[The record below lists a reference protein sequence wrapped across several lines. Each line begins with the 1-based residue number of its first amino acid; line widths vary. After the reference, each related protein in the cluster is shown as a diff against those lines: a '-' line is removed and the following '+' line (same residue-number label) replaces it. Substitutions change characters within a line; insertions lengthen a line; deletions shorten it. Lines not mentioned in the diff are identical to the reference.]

1 MAVVELSFTPLP
13 AHVRTARLIA
23 TAIARRADVEPDVVD
38 EIRLAV
44 GEACSRAVQL
54 HQTHG
59 EPRPVR
65 LTLSVDQGRYEVVVI
80 DAVTDSADAA
90 LSSLDGFDFGSTD
103 QPAADGSMPPGI
115 GLAVIVGLVDS
126 VEVVA
131 APSGGTEV
139 RMSWPCGEVARD
151 TVLAAEA

>member
-54 HQTHG
+54 HQAHG

-65 LTLSVDQGRYEVVVI
+65 LTLSVERGRYEVVVI
-80 DAVTDSADAA
+80 DAVPVDDVSATAD
-90 LSSLDGFDFGSTD
+90 SLDLTMGDH
-103 QPAADGSMPPGI
+103 PNEDGSMPPGI
-115 GLAVIVGLVDS
+115 GLAVILGLVDS

-139 RMSWPCGEVARD
+139 RMSWPSGDVARD
-151 TVLAAEA
+151 TVLAAEG

>member
-59 EPRPVR
+59 ESRPVR

-90 LSSLDGFDFGSTD
+90 LSSLDGFDFGSAD
-103 QPAADGSMPPGI
+103 QPAPDGSMPPGI

>member
-23 TAIARRADVEPDVVD
+23 TAIARRAAVDADVVD

-44 GEACSRAVQL
+44 GEACSRAVRL
-54 HQTHG
+54 HQSHG
-59 EPRPVR
+59 VVDPVR
-65 LTLSVDQGRYEVVVI
+65 LTLAVDRGRYEIVVI
-80 DAVTDSADAA
+80 DAVAVDEAPRSFDDVDLSHESDLAD
-90 LSSLDGFDFGSTD
+90 
-103 QPAADGSMPPGI
+103 DGSLSPGI

-126 VEVVA
+126 VDVVSLPA
-131 APSGGTEV
+131 GGTEV
-139 RMSWPCGEVARD
+139 HMSWPSGEVARD